1 MRLRC
6 SNNITCYGNG
16 PVLES
21 PEIKNLFSVALS
33 LELGITGRKNDS
45 FGILFAV
52 CINCPEVLLSSSD
65 DVG

>member
-1 MRLRC
+1 M
-6 SNNITCYGNG
+6 
-16 PVLES
+16 LES